1 MTVGRRRILTAVPG
15 FPTAGAR
22 TADASAA
29 GDSMFGG
36 TASGAA
42 IPGAA
47 APALTVRRYIDHA
60 LICSACCR

>member
-1 MTVGRRRILTAVPG
+1 MTVGRRIITAVPG
-15 FPTAGAR
+15 FPIAGAR
-22 TADASAA
+22 MA
-29 GDSMFGG
+29 GSSMVGAFMFGG

-47 APALTVRRYIDHA
+47 GPALTVRRYIDHA